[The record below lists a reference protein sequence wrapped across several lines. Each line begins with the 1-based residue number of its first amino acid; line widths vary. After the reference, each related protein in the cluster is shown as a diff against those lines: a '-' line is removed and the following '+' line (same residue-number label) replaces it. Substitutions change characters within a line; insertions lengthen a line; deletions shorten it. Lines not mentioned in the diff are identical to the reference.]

1 MNKIL
6 LIIHREYLTRVK
18 KKSFLITTFLVPL
31 LFIGMYA
38 IIFYVALNN
47 QEPVTTVRVID
58 QSGFI
63 ADQLTN
69 TDHLLFIPATE
80 PVEHLKKTMEQGE
93 EHTVLLIIPAD
104 IVHSQTVELY
114 DTEKKGINTL
124 NTIEDKLNNILKSR
138 ALKEAGIDMHVL
150 NSIKADV
157 TIKSKQLTVEGEK
170 DSSVGAAIGISFGLS
185 ILIYLSLFLYGNQV
199 MRGVIEEKSNRIIE
213 VVISSVKPFQ
223 LMMGK
228 IIGIGLVGVTQF
240 VLWIILSVGLMGAAS
255 SLLLNQTKES
265 ISTIQQHS
273 TDSQEED
280 TSSGHTSES
289 QSKMQRIIE
298 SIKTI
303 DYGQI
308 VSCFLIYFIGGY
320 LLYSALFAM
329 VGSAVDS
336 ETETQQFMLPI
347 IMPLL
352 FTYMLSFSV
361 LVNNPHG
368 SLAFWLS
375 MIPFT
380 SPIGM
385 LVRIPFGV
393 PAWQLML
400 SIALLIIG
408 FLLTTYIAARVYRV
422 GILMYGKK
430 ASYRELIKWFKY
442 KG

>member
-6 LIIHREYLTRVK
+6 LIIHREYISRVK
-18 KKSFLITTFLVPL
+18 KRSFLLTTFLVPL

-38 IIFYVALNN
+38 LIFYVALNN

-58 QSGFI
+58 ESGFI
-63 ADQLTN
+63 ANKLTD
-69 TDHLLFIPATE
+69 TDHLLFVNATE
-80 PVEHLKKTMEQGE
+80 PAEKLKNKLEKGE
-93 EHTVLLIIPAD
+93 ENTVLLIIPAD
-104 IVHSQTVELY
+104 ISTSETVELY

-124 NTIEDKLNNILKSR
+124 NTLESKLNDILKSK
-138 ALKEAGIDMHVL
+138 ALTDAGIDMQVL
-150 NSIKADV
+150 NSIKTNVKVNA
-157 TIKSKQLTVEGEK
+157 KQLTVDGEK

-213 VVISSVKPFQ
+213 VIISSVKPFQ

-240 VLWIILSVGLMGAAS
+240 VLWIILSIGMMGAAS
-255 SLLLNQTKES
+255 AIMHNKIPETTVISKQQTIDKKNNDTES
-265 ISTIQQHS
+265 Y
-273 TDSQEED
+273 
-280 TSSGHTSES
+280 
-289 QSKMQRIIE
+289 SKMQGIIE
-298 SIKTI
+298 SVKTV
-303 DYGQI
+303 DYGLI
-308 VSCFLIYFIGGY
+308 MGSFLIYFVGGY

-393 PAWQLML
+393 PAWQLGL
-400 SIALLIIG
+400 SIALLIAG
-408 FLLTTYIAARVYRV
+408 FLVTTYVAARVYRI

-442 KG
+442 KS

>member
-6 LIIHREYLTRVK
+6 LIIQREYLSRVR
-18 KKSFLITTFLVPL
+18 KKSFLLTTFLVPL

-47 QEPVTTVRVID
+47 QEPTTQVQVID
-58 QSGFI
+58 DSGFI
-63 ADQLTN
+63 INELKD
-69 TDHLLFIPATE
+69 TDHLIFTKANGSTGMI
-80 PVEHLKKTMEQGE
+80 KKDLEKGE
-93 EHTVLLIIPAD
+93 KNTILLLIPPDVAS
-104 IVHSQTVELY
+104 SQVVELY
-114 DTEKKGINTL
+114 DTEKKGIRTINDIESQL
-124 NTIEDKLNNILKSR
+124 NDILKSK
-138 ALKEAGIDMHVL
+138 ALKDAGIDTEIL
-150 NSIKADV
+150 NSIKPSITV
-157 TIKSKQLTVEGEK
+157 KSKELTVEGER
-170 DSSVGAAIGISFGLS
+170 DSSVGAAIGVSFGLS
-185 ILIYLSLFLYGNQV
+185 ILIYLSLFLYGSQV
-199 MRGVIEEKSNRIIE
+199 MRGIIEEKSNRIVE
-213 VVISSVKPFQ
+213 VIISSVKPFQ

-228 IIGIGLVGVTQF
+228 IVGIGLVGVTQF
-240 VLWIILSVGLMGAAS
+240 VLWIVLSVGMLGIAGTVMMD
-255 SLLLNQTKES
+255 KS
-265 ISTIQQHS
+265 ISTEISETKHMS
-273 TDSQEED
+273 D
-280 TSSGHTSES
+280 TKDGYKATSGSPINGLI
-289 QSKMQRIIE
+289 KN
-298 SIKTI
+298 IKTV
-303 DYGQI
+303 DYPYVI
-308 VSCFLIYFIGGY
+308 SSFLIYFIGGY

-361 LVNNPHG
+361 LINNPHG

-393 PAWQLML
+393 PTWQLIL
-400 SIALLIIG
+400 SIVLLVIG
-408 FLLTTYIAARVYRV
+408 FVGTTYVAARVYRV

-430 ASYRELIKWFKY
+430 ASYKELFKWFKY

>member
-1 MNKIL
+1 MNTIL
-6 LIIHREYLTRVK
+6 LIINREYISRVK
-18 KKSFLITTFLVPL
+18 KKSFLLTTFLVPL
-31 LFIGMYA
+31 LFIAMYA

-47 QEPVTTVRVID
+47 REPVTTIQVVD
-58 QSGFI
+58 YSGFV

-69 TDHLLFIPATE
+69 TDHLLFIKNTDDAE
-80 PVEHLKKTMEQGE
+80 NVKKQLEQGKGAE
-93 EHTVLLIIPAD
+93 ILLIIPAD
-104 IVHSQTVELY
+104 ISTSQTVELY
-114 DTEKKGINTL
+114 DTEKKGIGTFSA
-124 NTIEDKLNNILKSR
+124 IENKLNDVLRSK
-138 ALKEAGIDMHVL
+138 ALKDAGIDMSVL
-150 NSIKADV
+150 NSIKPNV
-157 TIKSKQLTVEGEK
+157 TVRAKQLTVDGEK
-170 DSSVGAAIGISFGLS
+170 DSSVGATIGISFGLS

-199 MRGVIEEKSNRIIE
+199 MRGIIEEKSNRIIE
-213 VVISSVKPFQ
+213 VIISSVKPFQ

-240 VLWIILSVGLMGAAS
+240 VLWIVLTVGLTAAAS
-255 SLLLNQTKES
+255 AFMINKTQHTELIVKQQNQTGTPQED
-265 ISTIQQHS
+265 IQHT
-273 TDSQEED
+273 TDS
-280 TSSGHTSES
+280 SSKIQG
-289 QSKMQRIIE
+289 IIE

-303 DYGQI
+303 DYGYI
-308 VSCFLIYFIGGY
+308 MGSFLIYFIGGY

-361 LVNNPHG
+361 LINNPHG

-393 PAWQLML
+393 PFWQLAL
-400 SIALLIIG
+400 SVSLLIIG
-408 FLLTTYIAARVYRV
+408 FLITTYVAARVYRV

-430 ASYRELIKWFKY
+430 ASYKELVKWFKY

>member
-6 LIIHREYLTRVK
+6 LIIQREYLTRVRK
-18 KKSFLITTFLVPL
+18 RSFLLTTFLIPL

-38 IIFYVALNN
+38 TIFYVALHND
-47 QEPVTTVRVID
+47 EPVTTVYVVD
-58 QSGFI
+58 ESGQI
-63 ADQLTN
+63 ANRLTN
-69 TDHLLFIPATE
+69 TDHLAFVQSTQSAEQQKKNLEKEKEENHAVLLLIPANIHET
-80 PVEHLKKTMEQGE
+80 
-93 EHTVLLIIPAD
+93 
-104 IVHSQTVELY
+104 QTVELY
-114 DTEKKGINTL
+114 DTEKKGIQTL
-124 NTIEDKLNNILKSR
+124 RTIEAKLNDILKVD
-138 ALKEAGIDMHVL
+138 ALKAAGIDL
-150 NSIKADV
+150 QTLTNLQTDV

-170 DSSVGAAIGISFGLS
+170 DSSVGAAIGVSFGLS

-199 MRGVIEEKSNRIIE
+199 MRGVIEEKSNRVIE

-223 LMMGK
+223 LMLGK

-240 VLWIILSVGLMGAAS
+240 ILWIFLSVSFMGAISAVMLGS
-255 SLLLNQTKES
+255 NEGLAITTSPATNTEQS
-265 ISTIQQHS
+265 IHPTNTEENSKIQS
-273 TDSQEED
+273 VL
-280 TSSGHTSES
+280 
-289 QSKMQRIIE
+289 E

-303 DYGQI
+303 DYGPI
-308 VSCFLIYFIGGY
+308 LGCFLLYFIGGY

-375 MIPFT
+375 IIPFT

-393 PAWQLML
+393 PMWQLVL
-400 SIALLIIG
+400 SITLLIIG
-408 FLLTTYIAARVYRV
+408 FIGTTYIAARIYRV

>member
-6 LIIHREYLTRVK
+6 LIIHREYISRVK
-18 KKSFLITTFLVPL
+18 KRSFLLTTFLVPL

-38 IIFYVALNN
+38 LIFYVALNN
-47 QEPVTTVRVID
+47 QEPITTVRVID
-58 QSGFI
+58 ESGFI
-63 ADQLTN
+63 ANKLTN
-69 TDHLLFIPATE
+69 TDHLLFVNTTE
-80 PVEHLKKTMEQGE
+80 PVEELKSKLEKGE
-93 EHTVLLIIPAD
+93 ENTVLLIIPAD
-104 IVHSQTVELY
+104 VSNSQTVELY

-124 NTIEDKLNNILKSR
+124 NTIESKLSDILKSK
-138 ALKEAGIDMHVL
+138 ALTEAGIDMKVL
-150 NSIKADV
+150 NSIKTNV
-157 TIKSKQLTVEGEK
+157 TVKSKQLTVDGEK

-240 VLWIILSVGLMGAAS
+240 VLWIILSVGMMGVAAAVIHNKIPETAITN
-255 SLLLNQTKES
+255 NQQAITKENGNTAS
-265 ISTIQQHS
+265 NT
-273 TDSQEED
+273 
-280 TSSGHTSES
+280 ES
-289 QSKMQRIIE
+289 YSKMQGIIE
-298 SIKTI
+298 SVKTV
-303 DYGQI
+303 DYGLI
-308 VSCFLIYFIGGY
+308 MGCFLIYFVGGY

-361 LVNNPHG
+361 LINNPHG

-393 PAWQLML
+393 PAWQLIL

-408 FLLTTYIAARVYRV
+408 FLLTTYVAARVYRI

>member
-6 LIIHREYLTRVK
+6 LIIQREYLSRVK
-18 KKSFLITTFLVPL
+18 KKSFLLTTFLVPL

-47 QEPVTTVRVID
+47 QEPTTIVQVID
-58 QSGFI
+58 DSGFI
-63 ADQLTN
+63 INELKDT
-69 TDHLLFIPATE
+69 
-80 PVEHLKKTMEQGE
+80 EHLIFTKATGSTEMIKKSLEKGE
-93 EHTVLLIIPAD
+93 KNTVLLLIPSD
-104 IVHSQTVELY
+104 VESSQRVDLY
-114 DTEKKGINTL
+114 DIEKKGIGTINDIEGQL
-124 NTIEDKLNNILKSR
+124 NDIVKSK
-138 ALKEAGIDMHVL
+138 ALKDAGIDTKIL
-150 NSIKADV
+150 NSIKPAITV
-157 TIKSKQLTVEGEK
+157 KSKELTVEGER
-170 DSSVGAAIGISFGLS
+170 DSSIGAAVGVSFGLS
-185 ILIYLSLFLYGNQV
+185 ILIYLSLFLYGSQV
-199 MRGVIEEKSNRIIE
+199 MRGIIEEKSNRIVE
-213 VVISSVKPFQ
+213 VIISSVKPFQ

-240 VLWIILSVGLMGAAS
+240 VLWIVLSVGLLGIAGTVMMD
-255 SLLLNQTKES
+255 KS
-265 ISTIQQHS
+265 ISTEITEAKHAN
-273 TDSQEED
+273 DKKEEYKSAN
-280 TSSGHTSES
+280 TSPINGLI
-289 QSKMQRIIE
+289 KN
-298 SIKTI
+298 IKTV
-303 DYGQI
+303 DYPYVIG
-308 VSCFLIYFIGGY
+308 SFLVYFIGGY

-361 LVNNPHG
+361 LINNPHG
-368 SLAFWLS
+368 TLAFWLS

-393 PAWQLML
+393 PTWQLIL
-400 SIALLIIG
+400 SIILLVIG
-408 FLLTTYIAARVYRV
+408 FVGTTYVAARVYRV

-430 ASYRELIKWFKY
+430 ASYKELFKWFKY

>member
-6 LIIHREYLTRVK
+6 LIIQREYLSRVR
-18 KKSFLITTFLVPL
+18 KKSFLLTTFLVPL

-47 QEPVTTVRVID
+47 QEPTTQVQVID
-58 QSGFI
+58 DSGFI
-63 ADQLTN
+63 INELKD
-69 TDHLLFIPATE
+69 TDHLIFTKANGSTGT
-80 PVEHLKKTMEQGE
+80 VKKDLEKGE
-93 EHTVLLIIPAD
+93 KNTILLLIPPDVAS
-104 IVHSQTVELY
+104 SQVVELY
-114 DTEKKGINTL
+114 DTEKKGIRTINDIENQL
-124 NTIEDKLNNILKSR
+124 NDILKSK
-138 ALKEAGIDMHVL
+138 ALKDAGIDTKIL
-150 NSIKADV
+150 NSIKPAITV
-157 TIKSKQLTVEGEK
+157 KSKELTVEGER
-170 DSSVGAAIGISFGLS
+170 DSSVGAAIGVSFGLS
-185 ILIYLSLFLYGNQV
+185 ILIYLSLFLYGSQV
-199 MRGVIEEKSNRIIE
+199 MRGIIEEKSNRIVE
-213 VVISSVKPFQ
+213 VIISSVKPFQ

-228 IIGIGLVGVTQF
+228 IVGIGLVGVTQF
-240 VLWIILSVGLMGAAS
+240 VLWIVLSVGMLGVAGTVMMDK
-255 SLLLNQTKES
+255 N
-265 ISTIQQHS
+265 ISTEISETKHMS
-273 TDSQEED
+273 D
-280 TSSGHTSES
+280 TKDDYKTPSGSPINGLI
-289 QSKMQRIIE
+289 KN
-298 SIKTI
+298 IKTV
-303 DYGQI
+303 DYPYVI
-308 VSCFLIYFIGGY
+308 SSFLIYFIGGY

-361 LVNNPHG
+361 LINNPHG

-393 PAWQLML
+393 PTWQLIL
-400 SIALLIIG
+400 SIVLLVIG
-408 FLLTTYIAARVYRV
+408 FVGTTYVAARVYRV

-430 ASYRELIKWFKY
+430 ASYKELFKWFKY